1 LILQKSEEL
10 IKLKGLIKLLMG
22 WIDFIK
28 DLIEAKS
35 SLKVDLA
42 KIERIK

>member
-1 LILQKSEEL
+1 
-10 IKLKGLIKLLMG
+10 MG

-42 KIERIK
+42 KIKELIKFKRLN